1 MLRTTFG
8 SHRNV
13 FTVLEVEELTGKLG
27 HLALTAPW
35 FKYIMTHI
43 YASLAHALNMN
54 HWALMIRSSSS
65 FREGLKRIKQASED
79 ELGQREKS
87 YFQAANAK
95 KVHHSKRIYPFNK
108 MLRKELKL
116 ILQAITDPA
125 IPKAIPISHL
135 IERAFLASAFSDSS
149 LLAMGGFCPELKV
162 WWYFEWPESIC
173 HRTLKYVKN
182 NQSGLL
188 IDINVL
194 EYAGILVMFLIT
206 CYRINQLN
214 LLEEDPHP
222 QVLMR
227 GDNTTSESWSKK
239 ASKHS
244 PAGRALGR
252 LQCALMLNNP
262 IALQANHIPTEQN
275 IVADKISRVASET
288 HLAAA
293 IPHIEQE
300 HPELTGCHRF
310 VLSSSL
316 ISCLL
321 EIISNAECNNPT
333 ELSKL
338 VLTNP
343 GKITTLDGANP

>member
-1 MLRTTFG
+1 
-8 SHRNV
+8 
-13 FTVLEVEELTGKLG
+13 
-27 HLALTAPW
+27 
-35 FKYIMTHI
+35 
-43 YASLAHALNMN
+43 
-54 HWALMIRSSSS
+54 
-65 FREGLKRIKQASED
+65 
-79 ELGQREKS
+79 
-87 YFQAANAK
+87 
-95 KVHHSKRIYPFNK
+95 
-108 MLRKELKL
+108 
-116 ILQAITDPA
+116 
-125 IPKAIPISHL
+125 
-135 IERAFLASAFSDSS
+135 
-149 LLAMGGFCPELKV
+149 
-162 WWYFEWPESIC
+162 
-173 HRTLKYVKN
+173 
-182 NQSGLL
+182 LL